1 MYKIRMGIPQMQELW
16 ENLEKKY
23 KEQTANKNELKLF
36 KLLVRCFSKL
46 SNDPRYPGL
55 CTHDIEAL
63 TKRYGQKVWESYLEN
78 HKPAAGRIFW
88 VYGPDKNDITI
99 IGIEPH
105 PNDKKDAYQ
114 KITLSSKPEAKVET
128 ETGEQNKTDKKKR
141 K

>member
-1 MYKIRMGIPQMQELW
+1 M
-16 ENLEKKY
+16 
-23 KEQTANKNELKLF
+23 
-36 KLLVRCFSKL
+36 
-46 SNDPRYPGL
+46 
-55 CTHDIEAL
+55 
-63 TKRYGQKVWESYLEN
+63 EN

-114 KITLSSKPEAKVET
+114 KITLSSKAESQTKT